1 MYLPKHKDQY
11 KIWPCNL
18 EGQSMKNQQG
28 SCDLQLTHTHRRET
42 RTLGSAEA
50 LKSRKLRFVARTVKS
65 WPFGPRNTTTGFISH
80 FFIVFAV
87 LPDINPSWLTD
98 WITFIGL
105 QYPKKLGSGEMTI
118 FYCSNGQQ
126 TDLLTIRAT
135 FLQIKLRSSEL
146 EGAQQWVNSGK
157 LW

>member
-1 MYLPKHKDQY
+1 M
-11 KIWPCNL
+11 KICIL
-18 EGQSMKNQQG
+18 LTIGSVKNHQG
-28 SCDLQLTHTHRRET
+28 SCDLLHTLKKGNKDHR
-42 RTLGSAEA
+42 SSWS
-50 LKSRKLRFVARTVKS
+50 LKLQKLIFVARTVNS
-65 WPFGPRNTTTGFISH
+65 WPFEHRNTTTDFISY

-87 LPDINPSWLTD
+87 LPDVNPLWLTD